1 MGKNKRKWVWVNANS
16 EGLKD
21 KRLEHF
27 SFSFKI
33 FNLTDLLSVSIY
45 LIDSNNNKII
55 LDDSEE
61 N

>member
-1 MGKNKRKWVWVNANS
+1 MGKNKRKWVWVNANP
-16 EGLKD
+16 EELKD

-27 SFSFKI
+27 SFTFKI